1 MIRDF
6 KSFLKYIIMESL
18 HPELMDVIKQ
28 PSGDTNISLKKQT
41 LITKKVQELT
51 KAGQKTGIEGNMP
64 KGSSR
69 AYLRHEEL
77 HDTVI
82 DGQPQKIKIG
92 TKVAISADLDKYH
105 NKTMHDGKGL
115 GELQNEAEAGD
126 HYVNSRYRM
135 LIEDSMAPN
144 KFTTNK
150 ENGIFPP
157 LISHDHESHQ
167 WSQVGHA
174 DDITEN
180 DFRKLT
186 ETKKF
191 PKGISHRE
199 FYTTLNRQYDR
210 NNGKYWAGMPSTES
224 HMDHIETHPL
234 LTKFMDYHGNTGHP
248 SRDLEQIQ
256 NMGVWT
262 HPDGSKHIV
271 ARDHGF
277 SNEVALAYQ
286 TAHKKKNYKGD
297 IT

>member
-1 MIRDF
+1 MVRDF
-6 KSFLKYIIMESL
+6 KSFLKYIIMENL
-18 HPELMDVIKQ
+18 HPDLLDVIKQ
-28 PSGDTNISLKKQT
+28 PSGDQSSSLKKQT
-41 LITKKVQELT
+41 LITKKIQELS
-51 KAGQKTGIEGNMP
+51 KSGQKTGIEGNMP
-64 KGSSR
+64 QGSSR
-69 AYLRHEEL
+69 AYLKHEEL
-77 HDTVI
+77 HDTII
-82 DGQPQKIKIG
+82 DDQPQKIKVG
-92 TKVAISADLDKYH
+92 TKVAITSNLDKYH

-115 GELQNEAEAGD
+115 GELQNEAEAG
-126 HYVNSRYRM
+126 NSRYRI
-135 LIEDSMAPN
+135 LIEDSMQPN
-144 KFTTNK
+144 KFKTNK

-157 LISHDHESHQ
+157 LIKHDYEGHQ

-174 DDITEN
+174 DDINEA

-224 HMDHIETHPL
+224 HMDHVETHPL
-234 LTKFMDYHGNTGHP
+234 LEKFMDYHGNTGHP

-286 TAHKKKNYKGD
+286 IAHKKKNYKGD